1 MSKPKGVRTGRPPRS
16 GAYES
21 VPNRERI
28 LDAARGE
35 FAAKG
40 FRATTLRS
48 VATLAGVDVAL
59 IAHYFGNKEGLFAAT
74 LELPPGAAASLT
86 DALTGPRDTQAER
99 LTRAYLR
106 LWEDEATGSQLRAL
120 TRSTFS
126 DDRALHSAKGALL
139 GALGDPG
146 MAGLL
151 DGRRTGFSLA
161 LAHLMGVAIQRH
173 LLPGSPASVLDFDVL
188 VARLTPAIALH
199 LATPDA

>member
-1 MSKPKGVRTGRPPRS
+1 MRRGRPPRP
-16 GAYES
+16 GADQS
-21 VPNRERI
+21 APNRERI
-28 LDAARGE
+28 LNAARGE

-40 FRATTLRS
+40 YRATTLRS
-48 VATLAGVDVAL
+48 VAALAGVDVAL

-74 LELPPGAAASLT
+74 LELPPGAAAFLAES
-86 DALTGPRDTQAER
+86 LTGPRDMQAER

-106 LWEDEATGSQLRAL
+106 LWEDEATGSQVRAL

-126 DDRALHSAKGALL
+126 DDRALHSVGGALL
-139 GALGDPG
+139 GALGDP
-146 MAGLL
+146 ATAVLL

-173 LLPGSPASVLDFDVL
+173 LLPGSPASRLDMDDL
-188 VARLTPAIALH
+188 VSRVAPAVALH